1 VKSREV
7 MARCAATNLA
17 YMRGTPAAKAGYGA
31 VVRLYQRIASQ
42 GLDCA
47 KAWEQRRPCPPHE
60 PAVDAFWWGVAAW
73 ANLFC
78 ADVAGWNWGI
88 HARAI
93 HQELQEVFCRPHREF
108 AQWLRPLGSE
118 SPGAPTVARYDP
130 WVDKGN
136 AAGIILAHD
145 AAWTL
150 LVIRLTARWGLVR
163 HLKDLPA
170 LWQALL
176 LVRRLRRWPN
186 PVARAYLESDVKF
199 LRELFGHFHFRPQ
212 VQLVLD
218 RFLEAAEEELTH
230 G

>member
-1 VKSREV
+1 
-7 MARCAATNLA
+7 MA

-78 ADVAGWNWGI
+78 ADVAAWSGPV

-93 HQELQEVFCRPHREF
+93 HDSLLESFCRPHREF
-108 AQWLRPLGSE
+108 AQWLRPLRPASTEVPLVASHAAPFNGA
-118 SPGAPTVARYDP
+118 SPAE
-130 WVDKGN
+130 
-136 AAGIILAHD
+136 IILAHD

-186 PVARAYLESDVKF
+186 PVARAYLESDMKF